1 MADIGTGYIIELE
14 IESLNGHSM
23 ADLDF
28 TTEFF
33 VYSNRRKTYRKGD
46 MVCIQGEDKNRY
58 YALLQ
63 SGEVGQGLLLG
74 RVAIMD
80 PLAQWAGGKR
90 PVIITRSTGKVI
102 GGNGV
107 RPFHASCGAVSASND
122 YDEGYRVSFNFV
134 YGLPAPEVAY
144 IFYGS
149 LVDRISNMGEITAE
163 MLVSPDN
170 NIVSVSAGKMGK
182 TSCGQMQAGSKVI
195 VLIPADKGYVAT
207 KDNGFGGKMAFSE
220 QVMGANGGVTVDI
233 DGVTYR
239 VYGELMTVSGEV
251 FIYVD

>member
-28 TTEFF
+28 NVEFF
-33 VYSNRRKTYRKGD
+33 VYSNRRKTYRKED

-63 SGEVGQGLLLG
+63 SGEVGQGLLMG
-74 RVAIMD
+74 RVTIMD

-90 PVIITRSTGKVI
+90 PVIITKSTGKTI
-102 GGNGV
+102 GG
-107 RPFHASCGAVSASND
+107 RAATPFHASCGMVSASQD

-149 LVDRISNMGEITAE
+149 LVDQISNMSEITPE
-163 MLVSPDN
+163 MLVSPEN
-170 NIVSVSAGKMGK
+170 NIVSVSAAKMGK
-182 TSCGQMQAGSKVI
+182 TSCGQMQVGSKVV
-195 VLIPADKGYVAT
+195 VLIPQETNYVAT

>member
-14 IESLNGHSM
+14 VESLNGHSM

-28 TTEFF
+28 TAEFF
-33 VYSNRRKTYRKGD
+33 VYSNRRKTYRKSD
-46 MVCIQGEDKNRY
+46 MVCIQGEDRNRY

-63 SGEVGQGLLLG
+63 SGEVGQGLLMG
-74 RVAIMD
+74 RVTIMD

-90 PVIITRSTGKVI
+90 PVIITKSTGKTI
-102 GGNGV
+102 GG
-107 RPFHASCGAVSASND
+107 RAATPFHASCGMVSASQD

-144 IFYGS
+144 IFYGN
-149 LVDRISNMGEITAE
+149 LVDQISNMSEITAD
-163 MLVSPDN
+163 MLVSPEN
-170 NIVSVSAGKMGK
+170 NIVSVSAAKMGK
-182 TSCGQMQAGSKVI
+182 TSCGQMQAGSKVV
-195 VLIPADKGYVAT
+195 VLIPEETNYMAT